1 MILVGCNQRVADSNA
16 CLGKNGAAEEECVC
30 NFAAQRVCS
39 TMRSSLLTAKK
50 TGQLSRDAPPLDGG
64 AKRTSLAC
72 TLEMANLLHQ
82 NLDLASAHSSNT

>member
-1 MILVGCNQRVADSNA
+1 
-16 CLGKNGAAEEECVC
+16 
-30 NFAAQRVCS
+30 
-39 TMRSSLLTAKK
+39 MRSSLLTAKK